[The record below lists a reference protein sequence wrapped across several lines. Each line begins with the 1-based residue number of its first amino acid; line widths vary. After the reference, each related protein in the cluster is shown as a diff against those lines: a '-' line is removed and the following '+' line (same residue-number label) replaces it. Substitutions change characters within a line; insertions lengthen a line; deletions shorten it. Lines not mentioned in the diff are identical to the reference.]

1 MNMMTPIT
9 SVSYERPSEADG
21 LWDAV
26 EAIETQLAALKRPHG
41 PIRSI
46 CDEIASNAQ
55 QLRDWL
61 DLPPDERDDAT
72 AIAIAHGLDRLIRH
86 RRV

>member
-1 MNMMTPIT
+1 MNMMLTN
-9 SVSYERPSEADG
+9 VSFDRPSEADG

-26 EAIETQLAALKRPHG
+26 EAIETQIAALKKPHG

-46 CDEIASNAQ
+46 CDEIASSAQ

-61 DLPPDERDDAT
+61 ELPPEERDDDA
-72 AIAIAHGLDRLIRH
+72 ALAIAHALDRLIRH